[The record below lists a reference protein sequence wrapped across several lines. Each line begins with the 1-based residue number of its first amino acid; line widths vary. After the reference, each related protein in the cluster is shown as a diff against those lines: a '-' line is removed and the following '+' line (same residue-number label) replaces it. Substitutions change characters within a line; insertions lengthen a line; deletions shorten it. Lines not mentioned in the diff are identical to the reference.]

1 MSTFEPQ
8 IIGYCCANCA
18 SSAAQIA
25 EKMGLSLPENVKVIQ
40 LPCTGRLDSL
50 HLLKALEAGADGV
63 YVAGCQPD
71 SCQFKHGVEKA
82 QKKVKYVQTL
92 LPALGVEP
100 DRVALFHMMAGKGQQ
115 FVDAASAMV
124 EKIRALGPSPLKD

>member
-8 IIGYCCANCA
+8 IIAYCCANCA
-18 SSAAQIA
+18 SSAAQIS

-63 YVAGCQPD
+63 YVAGCQQD
-71 SCQFKHGVEKA
+71 SCQFKHGIEKA
-82 QKKVKYVQTL
+82 QKKVKYVQGL
-92 LPALGVEP
+92 LPALGVEA
-100 DRVALFHMMAGKGQQ
+100 DRVALFHMMAGKGQE
-115 FVDAASAMV
+115 FVDAAKAMV
-124 EKIRALGPSPLKD
+124 EKVRALGPSPLKG

>member
-8 IIGYCCANCA
+8 IIAYCCANCA
-18 SSAAQIA
+18 SSAAQIS
-25 EKMGLSLPENVKVIQ
+25 EKMGLSLPDNVKVIQ

-71 SCQFKHGVEKA
+71 SCQYKHGVDKA
-82 QKKVKYVQTL
+82 QKKVKYVQGL
-92 LPALGVEP
+92 LPALGMEA
-100 DRVALFHMMAGKGQQ
+100 DRVALFHMMAGKGQE
-115 FVDAASAMV
+115 FVESAKTMV
-124 EKIRALGPSPLKD
+124 EKIRALGPSPLKE

>member
-1 MSTFEPQ
+1 MSTFKPQ
-8 IIGYCCANCA
+8 IIAYCCANCA
-18 SSAAQIA
+18 SSAAQIS

-92 LPALGVEP
+92 LPTLGVEP